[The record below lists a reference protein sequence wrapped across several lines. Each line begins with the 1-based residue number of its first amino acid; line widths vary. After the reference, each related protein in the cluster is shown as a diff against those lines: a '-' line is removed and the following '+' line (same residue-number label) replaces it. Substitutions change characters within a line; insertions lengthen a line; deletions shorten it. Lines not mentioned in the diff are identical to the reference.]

1 MLLWPRD
8 SGYDP
13 PYLGMF
19 CCRICLCRNV
29 QILLSFSR
37 CLQGESASLKQVT
50 MFTFF
55 LSQWLV
61 DYGKLSMCALSN
73 VDFFDIAISTAVYFL
88 GWFLSVGLLC
98 MLCGHVPDWVQTLL
112 VFCSIYFNVGIGA
125 RVLDYH
131 LASYSTWNTL
141 LVCHVSLYGPI
152 LMKKLDL
159 CLHGCLE

>member
-1 MLLWPRD
+1 MIHPIWACFVVEFVSAEMFKFCFLSLAVFRVNQQVSNKWQCLL
-8 SGYDP
+8 
-13 PYLGMF
+13 
-19 CCRICLCRNV
+19 
-29 QILLSFSR
+29 
-37 CLQGESASLKQVT
+37 
-50 MFTFF
+50 FF